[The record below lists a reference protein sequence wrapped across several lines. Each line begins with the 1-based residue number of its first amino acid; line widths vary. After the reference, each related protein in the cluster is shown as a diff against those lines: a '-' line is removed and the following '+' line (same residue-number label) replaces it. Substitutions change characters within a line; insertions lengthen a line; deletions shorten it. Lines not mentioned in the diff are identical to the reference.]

1 MSGGNTLTAR
11 VGSQPYTLTKKTSS
25 FFGIKV
31 QPSMNNI
38 DKMRQS
44 TAQHTKA
51 EEFHYKPKVSQSF
64 LKGWLNYPVDRRFSV
79 VANSYYMW
87 MVWLQWTNKG
97 MAGLDPLD
105 TSIRSRVC
113 NQLSIQGTAAGLFLV
128 IAVAGFLV
136 PPGTERFRYA

>member
-1 MSGGNTLTAR
+1 MSGAPTGKAGTQPFTLNR
-11 VGSQPYTLTKKTSS
+11 KTSS

-31 QPSMNNI
+31 SPSMNNI

-44 TAQHTKA
+44 PTRHTKA

-64 LKGWLNYPVDRRFSV
+64 LKAWLNYPVDRHFSV
-79 VANSYYMW
+79 IANSYYMW
-87 MVWLQWTNKG
+87 LVWLQWTNKG

-105 TSIRSRVC
+105 TSIRARVC

-128 IAVAGFLV
+128 IAVAGYLV
-136 PPGTERFRYA
+136 PPGRRT